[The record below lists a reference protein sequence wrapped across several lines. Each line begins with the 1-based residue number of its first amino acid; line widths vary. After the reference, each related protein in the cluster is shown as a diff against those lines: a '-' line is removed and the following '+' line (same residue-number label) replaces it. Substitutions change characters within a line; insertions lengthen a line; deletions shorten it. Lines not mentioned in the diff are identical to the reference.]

1 MIDPLLDFAR
11 SRLGGGIPLHPAPG
25 DLGSIGRTAA
35 DEIEVLSPGRVR
47 FSAEGDL
54 SGRWDAVRMHQVL
67 ANLLSNAFLYGAPG
81 EPVEL
86 TARGN
91 GASVHVDVTNR
102 GPAITEGAL
111 SLIFD
116 PFRRGP
122 TAAERSGQGLGL
134 FLARE
139 IVLAH
144 RGEIRV
150 RSGAVAGT
158 TFSVK
163 VPR

>member
-1 MIDPLLDFAR
+1 L
-11 SRLGGGIPLHPAPG
+11 
-25 DLGSIGRTAA
+25 
-35 DEIEVLSPGRVR
+35 
-47 FSAEGDL
+47 
-54 SGRWDAVRMHQVL
+54 HQVI

-86 TARGN
+86 TARGD
-91 GASVHVDVTNR
+91 GASVCVDVTNR
-102 GPAITEGAL
+102 GPAIAEDAL

-122 TAAERSGQGLGL
+122 NATGRTGQGLGL
-134 FLARE
+134 FITRE

-144 RGEIRV
+144 RGEISV
-150 RSGAVAGT
+150 RSDAVAGT

-163 VPR
+163 VPRFVLALESPVI